1 MKCEGKS
8 NIEKI
13 AGIEVEM
20 ILLRAELAKTQKML
34 NEKQLELDM
43 LMSVE
48 RESYQKERAKG

>member
-20 ILLRAELAKTQKML
+20 ILLHAELARTQKIIDT
-34 NEKQLELDM
+34 KRLELDM

>member
-20 ILLRAELAKTQKML
+20 ILLHAELAKTQETI
-34 NEKQLELDM
+34 NAKQLELDI

-48 RESYQKERAKG
+48 RESYQKERTKV